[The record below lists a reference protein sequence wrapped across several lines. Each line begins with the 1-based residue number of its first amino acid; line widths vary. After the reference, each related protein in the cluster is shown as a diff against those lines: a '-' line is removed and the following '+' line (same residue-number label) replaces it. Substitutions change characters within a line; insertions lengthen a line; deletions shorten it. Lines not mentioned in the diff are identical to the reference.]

1 MQTMYTYSAQHVP
14 VRDNVVDFT
23 AYRRR
28 MARLTKTGSQA
39 QPRPLRE
46 PPVRRR
52 RSRRR
57 VGWSLDDCASLAL
70 LVMAAAAVAR
80 FVLF

>member
-1 MQTMYTYSAQHVP
+1 MRTIYTYTAHHVP

-28 MARLTKTGSQA
+28 MARLATAGSET
-39 QPRPLRE
+39 QPPAMRE
-46 PPVRRR
+46 LPARRR

-57 VGWSLDDCASLAL
+57 AGWSLDDCASLAL

-80 FVLF
+80 FVLS